1 MNQHQDCY
9 HHFYNNNSPLASFII
24 SEKGYLSSGRE
35 TSMHKEVSFI
45 LLTAQTKS
53 GKSICLGLNFKK
65 EVLVNLRKKEEFF
78 CPICG
83 EAVLL
88 KLGNQRIYHFAH
100 RSGHVCRDFYESE
113 TVYHMEGKRQLYQW
127 LLAQGI
133 PVALEYY
140 DAEIQQRPDI
150 VFRHHGNKYALEY
163 QCSPISEELFQK
175 RTNAYFLQ
183 NYIPLWVI
191 GNNQLKMKGRNVLSL
206 TSFNYFFL
214 RKSTNGQYF
223 LPSYCPEKKLF
234 HIFGSFLPYSIRNTF
249 TSHIQ
254 FPIDTISVNNI
265 IEPIFPSP
273 CCLKEW
279 EKEMERFKL
288 NCSIR
293 PSPEQ
298 KRFLH
303 EIYLQHLN
311 LFLLP
316 PEIGLPVPHTLLI
329 QTPTIIWQT
338 YLYLDFIQYLS
349 PNVYFNLKD
358 AKGLLYRR
366 LRKKDIIMRALP
378 QISNES
384 PFIVVEEYFQLL
396 EKMGIVSQKGQFIFQ
411 LNKRLTIPKTNRER
425 EEQKRLFDQKYF
437 QLITLK
443 K

>member
-9 HHFYNNNSPLASFII
+9 HHFYNNNSPLASFVI
-24 SEKGYLSSGRE
+24 SEKGFLSSGRE
-35 TSMHKEVSFI
+35 TSKHKEVSLL

-53 GKSICLGLNFKK
+53 GKSICLGLDFKK
-65 EVLVNLRKKEEFF
+65 EVLVKLREKEEFF

-100 RSGHVCRDFYESE
+100 RSGHVCRDFYENE
-113 TVYHMEGKRQLYQW
+113 TVYHLEGKRQLYQW

-150 VFRHHGNKYALEY
+150 VFRHNGNKYALEY
-163 QCSPISEELFQK
+163 QCSPISEELFQE

-191 GNNQLKMKGRNVLSL
+191 GNNQLKMKTSNVLSL

-254 FPIDTISVNNI
+254 FPLYNISVPNI
-265 IEPIFPSP
+265 IDPILPNP
-273 CCLKEW
+273 NWLNGW
-279 EKEMERFKL
+279 DKEMEKFKF

-316 PEIGLPVPHTLLI
+316 PEIGLPVRHSLLI

-338 YLYLDFIQYLS
+338 YLYMDFIQHLL
-349 PNVYFNLKD
+349 PNDYIDLRD
-358 AKGLLYRR
+358 AERIFYKR

-378 QISNES
+378 QISNDS
-384 PFIVVEEYFQLL
+384 PYIVVEEYFQML
-396 EKMGIVSQKGQFIFQ
+396 EKMGMVSQKGQFIFQ
-411 LNKRLTIPKTNRER
+411 FNKRFTIPKSNRER
-425 EEQKRLFDQKYF
+425 EEQKRLFDQKYSH
-437 QLITLK
+437 QILVK